1 MEQKRN
7 ESTRVFALGV
17 LALGI
22 VLWLTAPGA
31 AGAVQVGD
39 RAPDFVLPSTAGGR
53 ISLSDLREKGMVL
66 IQFYHADYGPT

>member
-1 MEQKRN
+1 MRLLINQIC
-7 ESTRVFALGV
+7 LLP
-17 LALGI
+17 LALALAALVALPG
-22 VLWLTAPGA
+22 GA
-31 AGAVQVGD
+31 AAVEVGD

>member
-1 MEQKRN
+1 MGLLTNQI
-7 ESTRVFALGV
+7 RVLPLV
-17 LALGI
+17 LALAASLALPG
-22 VLWLTAPGA
+22 GA
-31 AGAVQVGD
+31 AAVQMGD